1 LLSQEVPQSIQE
13 SVKKEDDIKKVWA
26 TILAICILKKHYST
40 SKGEWTMMVKKAE
53 AYLKSKQLKDYKNE
67 IASAMS
73 LV

>member
-1 LLSQEVPQSIQE
+1 MLSQEVPQSIQE
-13 SVKKEDDIKKVWA
+13 SVKKEDDIKKVWV

-40 SKGEWTMMVKKAE
+40 TKGEWTMMVKKAE

>member
-1 LLSQEVPQSIQE
+1 
-13 SVKKEDDIKKVWA
+13 
-26 TILAICILKKHYST
+26 
-40 SKGEWTMMVKKAE
+40 MMVKKAE